1 MASRRF
7 STYFPIIFLIAD
19 LLCLNLGFVL
29 SNEFRFGYFTPP
41 NEAYYSLQVL
51 LNGLWVLVFFSAGLH
66 EIHREQRL
74 LDHLNKVLT
83 ALVINLAVV
92 FALWFAT
99 KPFYYSRQHLFYT
112 YLLFTL
118 ALVVWRSGWH
128 YFIRYYRAK
137 GFNIRNVVVVGSGE
151 MAEEMIYFINNNKG
165 LGYKY
170 LGSFEDG
177 LSDNSLLGD
186 IDKVESYLFDNH
198 VDIMF
203 CVLNQLEEE
212 RVNELINYAESHLI
226 KVKIIS
232 QFSKLGGQNLSVQN
246 YGPIPVL
253 NVNAIPLDNK
263 INQISKRLFDVVFSG
278 LFILLILSWLI
289 PIIGLLI
296 KLESKGPM
304 FFKQLRH
311 GRGNKPF
318 LCWKFRTM
326 VVNNEA
332 DSKQA
337 TKGDSRITKVGA
349 VLRKTSIDEI
359 PQFIN
364 VFLGD
369 MSVVGPRPHPI
380 KLNESFQPNIE
391 KFWQRHAVKPGI
403 TGLAQAKGFRG
414 ETAEFSD
421 MSGRV
426 RLDRFYV
433 KNWSLILDFKIIIL
447 TIVSILKGSENAY

>member
-1 MASRRF
+1 MASRRY
-7 STYFPIIFLIAD
+7 STYFPILFLLAD
-19 LLCLNLGFVL
+19 LLCLNTGIFLA
-29 SNEFRFGYFTPP
+29 NQFRFGSYLIVDD
-41 NEAYYSLQVL
+41 AYYSLQLL

-99 KPFYYSRQHLFYT
+99 KPYYYSRQHLFYT
-112 YLLFTL
+112 YFVFTI
-118 ALVVWRSGWH
+118 ALIFWRSSWH
-128 YFIRYYRAK
+128 YFIRYYRAR
-137 GFNIRNVVVVGSGE
+137 GFNIRNVVIVGFGD
-151 MAEEMIYFINNNKG
+151 MAQEMIYFIKNNKG
-165 LGYKY
+165 LGYKLIGVFDDEACDDK
-170 LGSFEDG
+170 LGQTDE
-177 LSDNSLLGD
+177 
-186 IDKVESYLFDNH
+186 VEEYVQNNQ

-203 CVLNQLEEE
+203 CVLNKLEES
-212 RVNELINYAESHLI
+212 RVNDLINFAESNLI

-232 QFSKLGGQNLSVQN
+232 QFSRLGNQNLSVQN

-263 INQISKRLFDVVFSG
+263 INQMSKRLFDVLFSG
-278 LFILLILSWLI
+278 LFMVFVLSWLI
-289 PIIGLLI
+289 PIVGLFI
-296 KLESKGPM
+296 KMESKGPV

-326 VVNNEA
+326 VVNDES
-332 DSKQA
+332 DEKQA
-337 TKGDSRITKVGA
+337 TKGDVRITKMGA
-349 VLRKTSIDEI
+349 ILRRTSIDEI

-380 KLNESFQPNIE
+380 KLNETFQPSIE

-414 ETAEFSD
+414 ETSEFSD

-433 KNWSLILDFKIIIL
+433 KNWSLILDFKIIVL
-447 TIVSILKGSENAY
+447 TIVSILRDNENAY

>member
-1 MASRRF
+1 MASRRY
-7 STYFPIIFLIAD
+7 STYFPILFLLAD
-19 LLCLNLGFVL
+19 LICLNLGVFIA
-29 SNEFRFGYFTPP
+29 NQFRFGALLIVDD
-41 NEAYYSLQVL
+41 AYYSLQIL

-92 FALWFAT
+92 FAIWFAT

-112 YLLFTL
+112 YFIFTI
-118 ALVVWRSGWH
+118 ALIFWRSLWH
-128 YFIRYYRAK
+128 YFIRYYRSK
-137 GFNIRNVVVVGSGE
+137 GFNVRNVVVVGYGD
-151 MAEEMIYFINNNKG
+151 MAQEMIYFIKNNKG
-165 LGYKY
+165 LGYNLVGVFDDDECEDK
-170 LGSFEDG
+170 LGATNE
-177 LSDNSLLGD
+177 
-186 IDKVESYLFDNH
+186 VEEYAEINN

-203 CVLNQLEEE
+203 CVLNKLNET
-212 RVNELINYAESHLI
+212 RVNDLINFAESNLI

-232 QFSKLGGQNLSVQN
+232 QFSRLGNQNLSVQN

-263 INQISKRLFDVVFSG
+263 INQMTKRLFDVLFSG
-278 LFILLILSWLI
+278 LFMVFVLSWLI
-289 PIIGLLI
+289 PIVGLFI
-296 KLESKGPM
+296 KMESKGPV

-326 VVNNEA
+326 VVNDES
-332 DSKQA
+332 DEKQA
-337 TKGDSRITKVGA
+337 TKGDVRITKMGA
-349 VLRKTSIDEI
+349 ILRRTSIDEI

-380 KLNESFQPNIE
+380 KLNETFQPSIE

-414 ETAEFSD
+414 ETSEFSD

-433 KNWSLILDFKIIIL
+433 KNWSLILDFKIIVL
-447 TIVSILKGSENAY
+447 TIVSILRDNENAY

>member
-1 MASRRF
+1 MTARRF
-7 STYFPIIFLIAD
+7 SIYFPAVFLLAD
-19 LLCLNLGFVL
+19 LFCLNLGFTV
-29 SNEFRFGYFTPP
+29 SNQLRFGFFLPVNEEYF
-41 NEAYYSLQVL
+41 SLQVL
-51 LNGLWVLVFFSAGLH
+51 LSGLWILVFFSAGLH

-112 YLLFTL
+112 YLLFTF
-118 ALVVWRSGWH
+118 ALVIWRSGWH

-170 LGSFEDG
+170 LGSFDDG
-177 LSDNSLLGD
+177 LSDNSLLGE
-186 IDKVESYLFDNH
+186 IDKVENYLSENH

-203 CVLNQLEEE
+203 CVLNQLEED

-296 KLESKGPM
+296 RLESKGPM

-349 VLRKTSIDEI
+349 ILRKTSIDEI

-380 KLNESFQPNIE
+380 KLNESFQPSIE

-414 ETAEFSD
+414 ETSEFSD

>member
-1 MASRRF
+1 MASRRY
-7 STYFPIIFLIAD
+7 SIYFPVIFLLAD
-19 LLCLNLGFVL
+19 FICLNLGVL
-29 SNEFRFGYFTPP
+29 IANQLLFG
-41 NEAYYSLQVL
+41 AYLLVDNAYHSLQLL
-51 LNGLWVLVFFSAGLH
+51 LNGLWALVFFSAGLH

-92 FALWFAT
+92 FAIWFAT

-112 YLLFTL
+112 YFIFTI
-118 ALVVWRSGWH
+118 ALIFWRSVWH
-128 YFIRYYRAK
+128 YFIRYYRTK
-137 GFNIRNVVVVGSGE
+137 GFNVRNVVVVGGGE
-151 MAEEMIYFINNNKG
+151 IAQEMIYFINNNKG
-165 LGYKY
+165 IGYNY
-170 LGSFEDG
+170 IGSFGDQSEKNDF
-177 LSDNSLLGD
+177 LGD
-186 IDKVESYLFDNH
+186 IDSVETYLKENH
-198 VDIMF
+198 VDIIF
-203 CVLNQLEEE
+203 CVLNQLDEG
-212 RVNELINYAESHLI
+212 RVNELINYAENHLI

-232 QFSKLGGQNLSVQN
+232 QFSRLGNQNLTVQN
-246 YGPIPVL
+246 YGLIPVL

-263 INQISKRLFDVVFSG
+263 INQMSKRLFDVLFSG
-278 LFILLILSWLI
+278 LFIILVLSWLI

-296 KLESKGPM
+296 KLGSSGPI

-326 VVNNEA
+326 VINNES

-337 TKGDSRITKVGA
+337 TKGDNRITKIGNI
-349 VLRKTSIDEI
+349 LRKTSIDEI

-380 KLNESFQPNIE
+380 KLNESFQPSIE

-426 RLDRFYV
+426 KLDRFYV
-433 KNWSLILDFKIIIL
+433 KNWSLILDFKIIVL
-447 TIVSILKGSENAY
+447 TIVSILRGNENAY